1 MLFDVDNTLL
11 DNDRI
16 AVDLTQHLDEEIG
29 TKGEQ
34 QYWVIF
40 EELRAKL
47 GTVEKEKADFENGAP
62 KCIVSISDTNKRVVR
77 ILPRG
82 NWMDES
88 GEVVK
93 AALPGYLPKP
103 KIEGRDLT
111 RLDLAQWLVSKDN
124 PLTARTVMNRLWKQ
138 FFGTGLSKVLD
149 DLGASAPT
157 EWGVAQLLAI
167 VDAQR
172 DYASLDPMKTGSPV
186 YARRL
191 LSLPGRKDGLFWET
205 KPGEPPSPLGP
216 AVAKAQVDG
225 ASPDGHYGYYFRLL
239 YSQGAAAPGGA
250 HDYIVKDHIARLA
263 PSVARE
269 LQAENASL
277 RGLLNFQTGPKV
289 SFVTASVVADAS
301 SSFVRSLIVLG
312 GTKAGVAK
320 GQAAMTGAGL
330 AGRVLE
336 VGERSARILLITDI
350 NARVPVVAERS
361 RDQAVLAGRNSDLP
375 ELLYL
380 SRDNDVKVGDRIVT
394 SGQGGVF
401 PAGLPVGEVTSV
413 TGGHIQVQPFVDFS
427 RLENIRLIDYSL
439 PGILMQD
446 LGVDTTKALSPN
458 KQTGL
463 LSPEAG
469 E

>member
-1 MLFDVDNTLL
+1 M
-11 DNDRI
+11 
-16 AVDLTQHLDEEIG
+16 
-29 TKGEQ
+29 
-34 QYWVIF
+34 
-40 EELRAKL
+40 
-47 GTVEKEKADFENGAP
+47 
-62 KCIVSISDTNKRVVR
+62 NKR
-77 ILPRG
+77 
-82 NWMDES
+82 M
-88 GEVVK
+88 
-93 AALPGYLPKP
+93 
-103 KIEGRDLT
+103 
-111 RLDLAQWLVSKDN
+111 
-124 PLTARTVMNRLWKQ
+124 
-138 FFGTGLSKVLD
+138 
-149 DLGASAPT
+149 
-157 EWGVAQLLAI
+157 
-167 VDAQR
+167 
-172 DYASLDPMKTGSPV
+172 GSI
-186 YARRL
+186 
-191 LSLPGRKDGLFWET
+191 
-205 KPGEPPSPLGP
+205 
-216 AVAKAQVDG
+216 
-225 ASPDGHYGYYFRLL
+225 
-239 YSQGAAAPGGA
+239 GAAAATRSWTHRFTFVLLVALAFGLMLIGKPDSIIVSRLRMA
-250 HDYIVKDHIARLA
+250 VMDVTAPVINAVSRPIDAARETASDVRDYFALKAENEALKRQNDTLMEWQR
-263 PSVARE
+263 VARE

-350 NARVPVVAERS
+350 NARVPVVTERS
-361 RDQAVLAGRNSDLP
+361 RDQAVLAGRNSDMP

-380 SRDNDVKVGDRIVT
+380 SRDNDVKIGDRIVT

-401 PAGLPVGEVTSV
+401 PAGLPVGEVVSV
-413 TGGHIQVQPFVDFS
+413 TGGHVQVQPFVDFS

>member
-1 MLFDVDNTLL
+1 M
-11 DNDRI
+11 
-16 AVDLTQHLDEEIG
+16 
-29 TKGEQ
+29 
-34 QYWVIF
+34 
-40 EELRAKL
+40 
-47 GTVEKEKADFENGAP
+47 
-62 KCIVSISDTNKRVVR
+62 NKR
-77 ILPRG
+77 
-82 NWMDES
+82 M
-88 GEVVK
+88 
-93 AALPGYLPKP
+93 
-103 KIEGRDLT
+103 
-111 RLDLAQWLVSKDN
+111 
-124 PLTARTVMNRLWKQ
+124 
-138 FFGTGLSKVLD
+138 
-149 DLGASAPT
+149 
-157 EWGVAQLLAI
+157 
-167 VDAQR
+167 
-172 DYASLDPMKTGSPV
+172 GSI
-186 YARRL
+186 
-191 LSLPGRKDGLFWET
+191 
-205 KPGEPPSPLGP
+205 
-216 AVAKAQVDG
+216 
-225 ASPDGHYGYYFRLL
+225 
-239 YSQGAAAPGGA
+239 GAAAATRSWTHRFTFVLLVAFAFGLMLIGKPDSIIVSRLRMA
-250 HDYIVKDHIARLA
+250 VMDVTAPLINAVSRPIDAARETASDVQDYFALKAENEALKRQNDTLMEWQR
-263 PSVARE
+263 VARE

-277 RGLLNFQTGPKV
+277 RELLNFQMGPKV

-361 RDQAVLAGRNSDLP
+361 RDQAVLAGRNSDMP

-401 PAGLPVGEVTSV
+401 PAGLPVGEVASV

-458 KQTGL
+458 NQTGL
-463 LSPEAG
+463 LSPGAG

>member
-1 MLFDVDNTLL
+1 M
-11 DNDRI
+11 
-16 AVDLTQHLDEEIG
+16 G
-29 TKGEQ
+29 
-34 QYWVIF
+34 
-40 EELRAKL
+40 
-47 GTVEKEKADFENGAP
+47 
-62 KCIVSISDTNKRVVR
+62 SI
-77 ILPRG
+77 
-82 NWMDES
+82 
-88 GEVVK
+88 
-93 AALPGYLPKP
+93 
-103 KIEGRDLT
+103 
-111 RLDLAQWLVSKDN
+111 
-124 PLTARTVMNRLWKQ
+124 
-138 FFGTGLSKVLD
+138 
-149 DLGASAPT
+149 
-157 EWGVAQLLAI
+157 
-167 VDAQR
+167 
-172 DYASLDPMKTGSPV
+172 
-186 YARRL
+186 
-191 LSLPGRKDGLFWET
+191 
-205 KPGEPPSPLGP
+205 
-216 AVAKAQVDG
+216 
-225 ASPDGHYGYYFRLL
+225 
-239 YSQGAAAPGGA
+239 GAAAATRSWTHRFTFVLLVAFAFGLMLIGKPDSIIVSRLRMA
-250 HDYIVKDHIARLA
+250 VMDVTAPVINAVSRPIDAARETASDVRDYFALKAENEALKRQNDTLMEWQR
-263 PSVARE
+263 VARE

-277 RGLLNFQTGPKV
+277 RELLNFQTGPKV

-361 RDQAVLAGRNSDLP
+361 RDQAVLAGRNSDMP

-401 PAGLPVGEVTSV
+401 PAGLPVGEVVSV
-413 TGGHIQVQPFVDFS
+413 TGGHVQVQPFVDFS

-463 LSPEAG
+463 LSPGAG

>member
-1 MLFDVDNTLL
+1 M
-11 DNDRI
+11 
-16 AVDLTQHLDEEIG
+16 G
-29 TKGEQ
+29 
-34 QYWVIF
+34 
-40 EELRAKL
+40 
-47 GTVEKEKADFENGAP
+47 
-62 KCIVSISDTNKRVVR
+62 SI
-77 ILPRG
+77 
-82 NWMDES
+82 
-88 GEVVK
+88 
-93 AALPGYLPKP
+93 
-103 KIEGRDLT
+103 
-111 RLDLAQWLVSKDN
+111 
-124 PLTARTVMNRLWKQ
+124 
-138 FFGTGLSKVLD
+138 
-149 DLGASAPT
+149 
-157 EWGVAQLLAI
+157 
-167 VDAQR
+167 
-172 DYASLDPMKTGSPV
+172 
-186 YARRL
+186 
-191 LSLPGRKDGLFWET
+191 
-205 KPGEPPSPLGP
+205 
-216 AVAKAQVDG
+216 
-225 ASPDGHYGYYFRLL
+225 
-239 YSQGAAAPGGA
+239 GAAAATRSWTHRFTFVLLVAFAFGLMLIGKPDSIIVSRLRMA
-250 HDYIVKDHIARLA
+250 VMDVTAPVINAVSRPIDAARETASDVRDYFALKAENEALKRQNDTLMEWQR
-263 PSVARE
+263 VARE

-277 RGLLNFQTGPKV
+277 RELLNFQAGPKV

-361 RDQAVLAGRNSDLP
+361 RDQAVLAGRNSDMP

-401 PAGLPVGEVTSV
+401 PAGLPVGEVVSV
-413 TGGHIQVQPFVDFS
+413 TGGHVQVQPFVDFS

-439 PGILMQD
+439 PGVLMQD

-463 LSPEAG
+463 LSPGAG

>member
-1 MLFDVDNTLL
+1 M
-11 DNDRI
+11 
-16 AVDLTQHLDEEIG
+16 
-29 TKGEQ
+29 
-34 QYWVIF
+34 
-40 EELRAKL
+40 
-47 GTVEKEKADFENGAP
+47 
-62 KCIVSISDTNKRVVR
+62 NKR
-77 ILPRG
+77 
-82 NWMDES
+82 M
-88 GEVVK
+88 
-93 AALPGYLPKP
+93 
-103 KIEGRDLT
+103 
-111 RLDLAQWLVSKDN
+111 
-124 PLTARTVMNRLWKQ
+124 
-138 FFGTGLSKVLD
+138 
-149 DLGASAPT
+149 
-157 EWGVAQLLAI
+157 
-167 VDAQR
+167 
-172 DYASLDPMKTGSPV
+172 GSI
-186 YARRL
+186 
-191 LSLPGRKDGLFWET
+191 
-205 KPGEPPSPLGP
+205 
-216 AVAKAQVDG
+216 
-225 ASPDGHYGYYFRLL
+225 
-239 YSQGAAAPGGA
+239 GAAAATRTWTHRFTFVLLVAFAFGLMMIGKPDSVIVSRLRMA
-250 HDYIVKDHIARLA
+250 LMDVTAPVISAVSRPIDAARETASDVQDYFSLKAENEALKRQNDTLMEWQR
-263 PSVARE
+263 VARE

-277 RGLLNFQTGPKV
+277 RELLNFQTGPRV

-312 GTKAGVAK
+312 GTRAGIAK
-320 GQAAMTGAGL
+320 GQAAVTGSGL

-401 PAGLPVGEVTSV
+401 PAGVPVGEVISV
-413 TGGHIQVQPFVDFS
+413 TGGHLQVQPFVDFS

-458 KQTGL
+458 RQTGL

>member
-1 MLFDVDNTLL
+1 M
-11 DNDRI
+11 
-16 AVDLTQHLDEEIG
+16 
-29 TKGEQ
+29 
-34 QYWVIF
+34 
-40 EELRAKL
+40 
-47 GTVEKEKADFENGAP
+47 
-62 KCIVSISDTNKRVVR
+62 NKR
-77 ILPRG
+77 
-82 NWMDES
+82 M
-88 GEVVK
+88 
-93 AALPGYLPKP
+93 
-103 KIEGRDLT
+103 
-111 RLDLAQWLVSKDN
+111 
-124 PLTARTVMNRLWKQ
+124 
-138 FFGTGLSKVLD
+138 
-149 DLGASAPT
+149 
-157 EWGVAQLLAI
+157 
-167 VDAQR
+167 
-172 DYASLDPMKTGSPV
+172 GSI
-186 YARRL
+186 
-191 LSLPGRKDGLFWET
+191 
-205 KPGEPPSPLGP
+205 
-216 AVAKAQVDG
+216 
-225 ASPDGHYGYYFRLL
+225 
-239 YSQGAAAPGGA
+239 GAAAATRSWTHRFTFVLLVAFAFGLMLIGKPDSIIVSRLRMA
-250 HDYIVKDHIARLA
+250 VMDVTAPVINAVSRPIDAARETASDVRDYFALKAENEALKRQNDTLMEWQR
-263 PSVARE
+263 VARE

-277 RGLLNFQTGPKV
+277 RELLNFQTGPKV

>member
-1 MLFDVDNTLL
+1 M
-11 DNDRI
+11 
-16 AVDLTQHLDEEIG
+16 G
-29 TKGEQ
+29 
-34 QYWVIF
+34 
-40 EELRAKL
+40 
-47 GTVEKEKADFENGAP
+47 
-62 KCIVSISDTNKRVVR
+62 SI
-77 ILPRG
+77 
-82 NWMDES
+82 
-88 GEVVK
+88 
-93 AALPGYLPKP
+93 
-103 KIEGRDLT
+103 
-111 RLDLAQWLVSKDN
+111 
-124 PLTARTVMNRLWKQ
+124 
-138 FFGTGLSKVLD
+138 
-149 DLGASAPT
+149 
-157 EWGVAQLLAI
+157 
-167 VDAQR
+167 
-172 DYASLDPMKTGSPV
+172 
-186 YARRL
+186 
-191 LSLPGRKDGLFWET
+191 
-205 KPGEPPSPLGP
+205 
-216 AVAKAQVDG
+216 
-225 ASPDGHYGYYFRLL
+225 
-239 YSQGAAAPGGA
+239 GAAAATRSWTHRFTFVLLVAFAFGLMLIGKPDSIIVSRLRMA
-250 HDYIVKDHIARLA
+250 VMDVTAPVINAVSRPIDAARETASDVRDYFALKAENEALKRQNDTLMEWQR
-263 PSVARE
+263 VARE

-277 RGLLNFQTGPKV
+277 RELLNFQTGPKV

-380 SRDNDVKVGDRIVT
+380 SRDNDVKIGDRIVT

-401 PAGLPVGEVTSV
+401 PAGLPVGEVVSV

-446 LGVDTTKALSPN
+446 LGVDTTKSLSPN
-458 KQTGL
+458 NQTGL
-463 LSPEAG
+463 LSPGAG

>member
-1 MLFDVDNTLL
+1 ML
-11 DNDRI
+11 
-16 AVDLTQHLDEEIG
+16 IG
-29 TKGEQ
+29 KPDS
-34 QYWVIF
+34 I
-40 EELRAKL
+40 
-47 GTVEKEKADFENGAP
+47 
-62 KCIVSISDTNKRVVR
+62 IVSRLRMAVMDVTAPVINAVSRPIDAARETASDV
-77 ILPRG
+77 
-82 NWMDES
+82 
-88 GEVVK
+88 
-93 AALPGYLPKP
+93 
-103 KIEGRDLT
+103 
-111 RLDLAQWLVSKDN
+111 
-124 PLTARTVMNRLWKQ
+124 
-138 FFGTGLSKVLD
+138 
-149 DLGASAPT
+149 
-157 EWGVAQLLAI
+157 
-167 VDAQR
+167 R
-172 DYASLDPMKTGSPV
+172 DYFAL
-186 YARRL
+186 
-191 LSLPGRKDGLFWET
+191 
-205 KPGEPPSPLGP
+205 
-216 AVAKAQVDG
+216 KAENEALKRQNDTLMEWQ
-225 ASPDGHYGYYFRLL
+225 R
-239 YSQGAAAPGGA
+239 
-250 HDYIVKDHIARLA
+250 
-263 PSVARE
+263 VARE

-277 RGLLNFQTGPKV
+277 RELLNFQTGPKV

-380 SRDNDVKVGDRIVT
+380 SRDNDVKIGDRIVT

-401 PAGLPVGEVTSV
+401 PAGLPVGEVVSV

-458 KQTGL
+458 NQTGL
-463 LSPEAG
+463 LSPGAG